1 MAAIDVVYSP
11 NIFGVTSFPLK
22 HNGSPVFYKEFD
34 GASNVVVDILNDK
47 IKINNHFFK
56 TGEPLLYK
64 SSFPGGNI
72 LIAPN
77 SPGAVGITSLPQIV
91 YPVVINDNEIR
102 VALSEALSR
111 QNLYVNFAG
120 VGIGS
125 VHSFTAYKQN
135 SKCIISIDNIIQS
148 PVSIGVTF
156 NIIGTNPLNS
166 GEIYVNSLQDIKI
179 NSVLKIDNEYVKAI
193 AIDYDNKKIFLNRSI
208 LGSSANSLAGIS
220 TAYVVEGNY
229 NIVEDIIYFTSAPF
243 DGIKYNLIIP
253 VESVLFDTVGIS
265 SHSFNIITD
274 KLKNTTSVILTSAN
288 PPSPLVSGNTYNII
302 KNYEGNYSFALS
314 YMDANSIPP
323 KKIPFIDSGTNILP
337 LSPIDLTF
345 AYTQNQSSSSFQGR
359 VFLRSNYF
367 GNLVADD
374 VSSQFNGISS
384 SFVLK
389 NLGISTVGIKSDN
402 GIILINNIFQ
412 YPEFEESFSFNESG
426 GSTNLVFTGNK
437 YPNNTIGFTSIKSYD
452 VNVGG
457 FPRGGIIVGY
467 GLSSGINYRPLS
479 NYENIPVT
487 GSVSGIG
494 ASVSFEVNVEG
505 IVSKFKITNPGY
517 GYIVGEKLSPVNVVT
532 SNGFVNDNRLIITLT
547 EVYKD
552 TFSGW
557 NIGQLQK
564 LDDMTPYVNGS
575 RRTFD
580 IKETINGISK
590 LLSLETTVGSN
601 LELSYNL
608 LIFLNDVLQ
617 IPNISYKFV
626 GGTQITFEE
635 APPAGSV
642 LRVYFYR
649 GYQNDSQLINIVPDI
664 KKGDKLR
671 IDKDLNDRVP
681 EVQYQRTVKKI
692 LSSDKLETEIYERKG
707 LSKDSSQLRSIN
719 WIPQKSDIIIGGD
732 YVSKARL
739 LHDTNVGIFTGIGVS
754 NGTFIGVS
762 TNIVGIN
769 TLIGISPYVGI
780 NVGDYIESVYT
791 GIGVTVVSVG
801 IGSIKLSKDSTSPA
815 GTSVTSVSV
824 IRKL

>member
-47 IKINNHFFK
+47 IKINDHFFK
-56 TGEPLLYK
+56 TGEPLIYK

-102 VALSEALSR
+102 IALSETLSR
-111 QNLYVNFAG
+111 QNLYVNFTG

-125 VHSFTAYKQN
+125 VHSFTASKQN
-135 SKCIISIDNIIQS
+135 SKCIISIDNIMQS

-156 NIIGTNPLNS
+156 NITDTNPLNS

-179 NSVLKIDNEYVKAI
+179 NSVLKINNEYVKAI
-193 AIDYDNKKIFLNRSI
+193 AIDYDNKKIFLNRAI

-253 VESVLFDTVGIS
+253 VESVIFDTVGIS

-274 KLKNTTSVILTSAN
+274 KLKNTTSVILTSSN

-517 GYIVGEKLSPVNVVT
+517 GYVVGEKLSPVNVVT

-617 IPNISYKFV
+617 IPNISYEFV

-732 YVSKARL
+732 YVSKARP